1 MDSDGQ
7 SEAVDRTLAFEAG
20 DGVGRRVYALV
31 LALAFASFASA
42 LDLGTLEVDFGIP
55 EVERDKALG
64 HTWGAVLE
72 QRALAMVESVQDEME
87 EPGIVV
93 A

>member
-7 SEAVDRTLAFEAG
+7 SEAVDRTLEFEAG
-20 DGVGRRVYALV
+20 GRRVCAFV
-31 LALAFASFASA
+31 LALAFASLGSA
-42 LDLGTLEVDFGIP
+42 LDPGTLEVDSGRP
-55 EVERDKALG
+55 EVERDKVLG

-72 QRALAMVESVQDEME
+72 QRAVAMVESVQDEME